1 MHLSMRNV
9 RGIVALFTLAFIAI
23 SGPGCGGGGSNGI
36 PLIEEESSNLSGM
49 NIYFG
54 SLNGSSGASGSQG
67 GDGYAQQFIMAR
79 NSLMDFYAITD
90 NSDEISTDEWERLKE
105 ASKAY
110 TKDGSFVA
118 IRGFCY
124 NDPHF
129 GHASIIGTDDI
140 ITNEGYRMESLNR
153 LYSWIDDN
161 AALAQFNH
169 PGEQKGVFND
179 LAYSENASRSIFA
192 IETADNDYSCA
203 DSEYYPYYVSALDK
217 GWKVAPSANNEKA
230 SAVKNTFRTALIAK
244 KLSEPALLDAMRM
257 RRIYATDD
265 INTRIIFKSGNE
277 WMGSTLSPS
286 AGTSEL
292 TLMVSDDEPIIRL
305 EIITNKGMRI
315 ALKEMYDF
323 AGNLDTTG
331 IEYVEYMGRE
341 WIKWELSVSSA
352 AGSYYFA
359 RITGKNTL
367 ESGGKTQVSLT
378 APIWFGDVKPV
389 SGESKTLAQIEQE
402 MLDGNKFYFGN
413 IHGHSNV
420 SDGENPPETDFILA
434 QYSLMN
440 FYVIT
445 DHDALTNASEWETNG
460 KVADLYNKD
469 GSFVAM
475 RGFEWSHPLTGH
487 ICIYNT
493 SDYTSFLLTG
503 LLNINDIYNWI
514 DKRGALAQFNHPGR
528 ESGIFGDLAFYDSVS
543 DNFFGIETGNKDVG
557 NNDLEYFPY
566 YITALDRGWKVAP
579 TSNLDNH
586 TPTANSHRT
595 ALLAGELTRNGLF
608 EAMKARRVYSTDD
621 PNIRLI
627 LKSGST
633 FMGSSVA
640 ATGMVQEISL
650 MISDDEPVQRIEII
664 TNGGAIAAEK
674 YVYDANG
681 NFNPSGIQ
689 YAEYM
694 DTRWI
699 LYRVT
704 VPATAG
710 SYYFARVTSK
720 NTLDDDE
727 KNQMAVTAPVWF
739 E

>member
-1 MHLSMRNV
+1 MRNI
-9 RGIVALFTLAFIAI
+9 RGIIALFAFVFIAA
-23 SGPGCGGGGSNGI
+23 SVTGCGGGGSDGI
-36 PLIEEESSNLSGM
+36 PLIEEESSELSGM

-90 NSDEISTDEWERLKE
+90 NSDDISNDEWERLKE
-105 ASKAY
+105 ASKDY

-118 IRGFCY
+118 IRGFCF

-129 GHASIIGTDDI
+129 GHASIIGTENF
-140 ITNEGYRMESLNR
+140 ITYEGFKMESLNS

-179 LAYSENASRSIFA
+179 LACSEDASRSIFA
-192 IETADNDYSCA
+192 IETANNNNSCA
-203 DSEYYPYYVSALDK
+203 DSEYYPYYVAALDK
-217 GWKVAPSANNEKA
+217 GWKVAPSANQEKA
-230 SAVKNTFRTALIAK
+230 SAGENTGRTALIAENLK
-244 KLSEPALLDAMRM
+244 EPALLDAMRM
-257 RRIYATDD
+257 RRVYATDD
-265 INTRIIFKSGNE
+265 INTRIIFKSGDE

-286 AGTSEL
+286 TGSAEIL
-292 TLMVSDDEPIIRL
+292 LMVSDDEPIIRL
-305 EIITNKGMRI
+305 EIITNRGMVI

-331 IEYVEYMGRE
+331 IEYVNYMGRE
-341 WIKWELSVSSA
+341 WIKWKVNVSSA
-352 AGSYYFA
+352 SGSYYFA
-359 RITGKNTL
+359 RTTGKNTL
-367 ESGGKTQVSLT
+367 DNSGKIQVSLT
-378 APIWFGDVKPV
+378 APIWFGDVEPV
-389 SGESKTLAQIEQE
+389 SGESETLAQIEQE
-402 MLDGNKFYFGN
+402 MLNGNKIYFGN

-434 QYSLMN
+434 QYSLMD
-440 FYVIT
+440 FYAIT
-445 DHDALTNASEWETNG
+445 DHSEFINASEWAVTG
-460 KVADLYNKD
+460 KVADSYNKD
-469 GSFVAM
+469 GKFVAF

-487 ICIYNT
+487 ICIYGT
-493 SDYTSFLLTG
+493 EDYTTFLLTG
-503 LLNINDIYNWI
+503 LLSVRDLYKWAENRD
-514 DKRGALAQFNHPGR
+514 ALAQFNHPGR
-528 ESGIFGDLAFYDSVS
+528 ESGIFDDLALYDAAI
-543 DNFFGIETGNKDVG
+543 DNFIAMETGNKDVG

-566 YITALDRGWKVAP
+566 YVTALDKGWKVAP

-595 ALLAGELTRNGLF
+595 AIMAGELTRKGLF

-633 FMGSSVA
+633 FMGSSAA

-699 LYRVT
+699 LYRVA
-704 VPATAG
+704 VPAAAG

-720 NTLDDDE
+720 NILDDDE
-727 KNQMAVTAPVWF
+727 KSQIAVTAPVWF